1 MKPRV
6 EFGIDIRRKLTG
18 ADLYVRVFQICS
30 LLPLP
35 YMFVATAHPAIL
47 STRNLFSILFDTGI
61 SALPRIE
68 AFALSGLYRMTS
80 SEVAVYFVI
89 LAAALALG
97 VTAGHVLRGDPE
109 RSIRFHKAIAALLAL
124 DLVIRVIPV
133 RASIAFGI
141 PAAVC
146 GFAVRAVC
154 LYLVIKDLRTETQR

>member
-1 MKPRV
+1 
-6 EFGIDIRRKLTG
+6 
-18 ADLYVRVFQICS
+18 
-30 LLPLP
+30 
-35 YMFVATAHPAIL
+35 
-47 STRNLFSILFDTGI
+47 
-61 SALPRIE
+61 
-68 AFALSGLYRMTS
+68 
-80 SEVAVYFVI
+80 
-89 LAAALALG
+89 LG